1 MKVSM
6 KVNGIERGGDV
17 EPRVLLVDFLRTNL
31 RQTGTH
37 IGCDTSS
44 CGACTV
50 LLDGEPVKSCTLLA
64 VQVQGRSITTV
75 EGLASGATLSPMQAG
90 FHEEHG
96 LQCGFCTPGMML
108 VGTALLERNPNPTE
122 DEIRTPPRRRPP
134 HRPPS
139 ARLRARSRA
148 MAVHMHG
155 RIGESIKR
163 KEDGRFLR
171 GKGNYLDDFVLPD
184 MLHMAILRSPHAHA
198 RIKSVDTSAASS
210 MPGVIAVVTGDLMA
224 QHKLAWM
231 PTLSGDTQAVLATDK
246 VRFQGQEVAAVIAET
261 KYQAEDARDA
271 ILIDYEVLPAIIS
284 PDQAKQPGAALIR
297 DEKEGQ
303 TDNHIYHW
311 ESGDKATTQ
320 AAFAK
325 AHKVVRLHTFYPRCH
340 PSPLETCGCIAD
352 VNPAT
357 GKATIYMTSQAPHA
371 IRTVFAL
378 VTGLP
383 EHQIRIVSPD
393 IGGGFGNK
401 VPVYPGYVVATAASL
416 LIGRPVKWVED
427 RTENLISTGFAR
439 DFHMTGDL
447 AVDDKGKMLALR
459 VHLDSDNGAFF
470 SDAQPSKFKAG
481 LFHIVTGSYDIPTAH
496 VTADG
501 YYTNKAPGGVAFR
514 CSFRV
519 TEASYLI
526 ERLVTNAAIELGIDQ
541 AEFRKQNFIKPEQFP
556 YTSATGWVYDSG
568 DYPKAMDVAL
578 QKLGYDELRKDVEA
592 RRKKGE
598 VTGIGIASFT
608 EVVGAGHGAEFD
620 ILGLRMFDSAELR
633 IHPTGKAMLRM
644 GTKSQGQGHE
654 TTYAQIVCEELG
666 IPAADVAVEEGDTDT
681 APYGLGTYASRSTP
695 VSGAA
700 TAMVSRKIREK
711 ARKIASHLLE
721 ADEAD
726 LEWEN
731 GKFYVK
737 GTPARAKTIQEIAF
751 AAYTNL
757 PEGLEPGLE
766 GVHYYDPP
774 NMTYP
779 FGTYAVMVDIDKG
792 TGQVKV
798 KRMVAVDDCGVR
810 INPMIVEGQIH
821 GGLTEGFGIAFMELI
836 TFDSEGN
843 CIGSNFMDYLLPTA
857 WETPKFELGETTT
870 PSPHHPL
877 GAKGVG
883 ESATVGSPAAYVN
896 AVIDALSPYGITNI
910 DMPIGPDKVWA
921 ALRKAG
927 VTE

>member
-1 MKVSM
+1 M
-6 KVNGIERGGDV
+6 
-17 EPRVLLVDFLRTNL
+17 
-31 RQTGTH
+31 
-37 IGCDTSS
+37 
-44 CGACTV
+44 A
-50 LLDGEPVKSCTLLA
+50 
-64 VQVQGRSITTV
+64 TT
-75 EGLASGATLSPMQAG
+75 T
-90 FHEEHG
+90 
-96 LQCGFCTPGMML
+96 
-108 VGTALLERNPNPTE
+108 
-122 DEIRTPPRRRPP
+122 
-134 HRPPS
+134 
-139 ARLRARSRA
+139 
-148 MAVHMHG
+148 HMHG

-171 GKGNYLDDFVLPD
+171 GKGSYLDDFELPN
-184 MLHMAILRSPHAHA
+184 MLHMAILRSPVAHA
-198 RIKSVDTSAASS
+198 KIKSIDTSAASS
-210 MPGVIAVVTGDLMA
+210 MPGVIAVVTGELMA

-246 VRFQGQEVAAVIAET
+246 VRFQGQEIAAVIAET
-261 KYQAEDARDA
+261 LYQAEDARDA
-271 ILIDYEVLPAIIS
+271 IVVDFDGLPAVTS
-284 PDQAKQPGAALIR
+284 PDGAKAADAPVIR

-303 TDNHIYHW
+303 KDNHIYHW
-311 ESGDKATTQ
+311 EAGDQARTQ
-320 AAFAK
+320 AAFAN

-340 PSPLETCGCIAD
+340 PAPLETCGCIAD
-352 VNPAT
+352 VNGAT

-383 EHQIRIVSPD
+383 EQQIRIISPD

-427 RTENLISTGFAR
+427 RNENLISTGFAR
-439 DFHMTGDL
+439 DYHMTGDL
-447 AVDDKGKMLALR
+447 AVDKDGKMTALR

-470 SDAQPSKFKAG
+470 ADAQPTKFKAG

-501 YYTNKAPGGVAFR
+501 YYTNKAPGGVAYR

-541 AEFRKQNFIKPEQFP
+541 AEFRKNNFIKPEQFP
-556 YTSATGWVYDSG
+556 YTSATGWIYDSG

-578 QKLGYDELRKDVEA
+578 EKLGYAELRKDVEA

-608 EVVGAGHGAEFD
+608 EVVGAGHGADFD
-620 ILGLRMFDSAELR
+620 IIGLRMFDSAELR
-633 IHPTGKAMLRM
+633 VHPTGKALLRM

-654 TTYAQIVCEELG
+654 TTFAQIVTEELG

-695 VSGAA
+695 VAGAA
-700 TAMVSRKIREK
+700 TAMVSRKLRDK

-721 ADEAD
+721 AAEED

-731 GKFYVK
+731 GRFYVK
-737 GTPARAKTIQEIAF
+737 GSPDKAKTIQEIAF
-751 AAYTNL
+751 ASYTNL
-757 PEGLEPGLE
+757 PEGMEPGLE

-779 FGTYAVMVDIDKG
+779 FGTYAVVVDIDKG

-798 KRMVAVDDCGVR
+798 RRMVAVDDCGVR

-857 WETPKFELGETTT
+857 WETPRFEMGETVT

-910 DMPIGPDKVWA
+910 DMPVGPDKVWA
-921 ALRKAG
+921 ALRSKG

>member
-1 MKVSM
+1 
-6 KVNGIERGGDV
+6 
-17 EPRVLLVDFLRTNL
+17 
-31 RQTGTH
+31 
-37 IGCDTSS
+37 
-44 CGACTV
+44 
-50 LLDGEPVKSCTLLA
+50 
-64 VQVQGRSITTV
+64 
-75 EGLASGATLSPMQAG
+75 
-90 FHEEHG
+90 
-96 LQCGFCTPGMML
+96 
-108 VGTALLERNPNPTE
+108 
-122 DEIRTPPRRRPP
+122 
-134 HRPPS
+134 
-139 ARLRARSRA
+139 

-171 GKGNYLDDFVLPD
+171 GKGSYLDDFVLPD

-198 RIKSVDTSAASS
+198 RIKSVDAAAASA

-246 VRFQGQEVAAVIAET
+246 VRFQGQEVAAGIAES

-271 ILIDYEVLPAIIS
+271 IVIEYEILPAGTS
-284 PDQAKQPGAALIR
+284 PDGAKAARAALIR

-303 TDNHIYHW
+303 KDNHIYHW
-311 ESGDKATTQ
+311 ESGDKAKTQ

-340 PSPLETCGCIAD
+340 PAPLETCGCVAD
-352 VNPAT
+352 VNGAT

-383 EHQIRIVSPD
+383 EQQIRIISPD

-401 VPVYPGYVVATAASL
+401 VPVYPGYVVATEASL

-427 RTENLISTGFAR
+427 RSENLISTGFAR
-439 DFHMTGDL
+439 DYHMTGDL
-447 AVDDKGKMLALR
+447 AVDKDGKMLALR

-496 VTADG
+496 ITADG
-501 YYTNKAPGGVAFR
+501 YYTNKAPGGVAYR

-541 AEFRKQNFIKPEQFP
+541 AELRMKNFIQPEQFP
-556 YTSATGWVYDSG
+556 YRSATGWVYDSG
-568 DYPKAMDVAL
+568 DYPKAMNVAL
-578 QKLGYDELRKDVEA
+578 EQLGYAELRKDVGA

-633 IHPTGKAMLRM
+633 VHPTGKALLRM

-654 TTYAQIVCEELG
+654 TTFAQIVTEELG
-666 IPAADVAVEEGDTDT
+666 IPAADIAVEEGDTDT

-695 VSGAA
+695 VAGAA
-700 TAMVSRKIREK
+700 TATVSRKLREK
-711 ARKIASHLLE
+711 ARLIAAHLLE
-721 ADEAD
+721 AADED
-726 LEWEN
+726 LAWER

-737 GTPARAKTIQEIAF
+737 GSPDRAKTIQEIAF

-757 PEGLEPGLE
+757 PEGMEAGLE

-779 FGTYAVMVDIDKG
+779 FGTYAVVVDVDKG

-798 KRMVAVDDCGVR
+798 RRMVAVDDCGVH

-836 TFDSEGN
+836 TFDEVGN
-843 CIGSNFMDYLLPTA
+843 AIGTNFMDYLLPTA
-857 WETPKFELGETTT
+857 WETPKFELGETVT
-870 PSPHHPL
+870 PSPHHPI

-896 AVIDALSPYGITNI
+896 AVIDALWHAGVRNI
-910 DMPIGPDKVWA
+910 DMPVTSAKVWE
-921 ALRKAG
+921 ALQKAQ
-927 VTE
+927 TEPSS